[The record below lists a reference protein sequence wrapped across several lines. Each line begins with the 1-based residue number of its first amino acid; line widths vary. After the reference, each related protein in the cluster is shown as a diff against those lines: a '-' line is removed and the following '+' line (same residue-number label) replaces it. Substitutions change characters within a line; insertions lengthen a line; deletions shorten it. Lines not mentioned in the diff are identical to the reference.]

1 MLPNIGDLFIAG
13 ARAGIA
19 DIVGHRSRKEER
31 DLRHNAQALVILVQV
46 KRANSASIDQKLTTL
61 KFVEARHQAGD
72 AGFTRAG
79 VSHESDRFLRSNLQ
93 VEVCQH
99 RLTIIVAEKHLFE
112 LNCSLQAAYGLL
124 IFLMYTRFRV
134 AEAEDTFAGRQSKL
148 ELAPEGRDA
157 GNGKPHDANAL
168 QEKKPVTRRDA
179 VIQRVQPT
187 EVDDDDHTDVGDQR
201 SEEHTSELQS
211 PDHLVCRLL

>member
-79 VSHESDRFLRSNLQ
+79 VAHESDRFLRSNLQ

-99 RLTIIVAEKHLFE
+99 RLTIIVAENHLFK
-112 LNCSLQAAYGLL
+112 LNGSLQAAYALL

-134 AEAEDTFAGRQSKL
+134 DNARDTFTGCQSTV
-148 ELAPEGRDA
+148 AMVPDG
-157 GNGKPHDANAL
+157 
-168 QEKKPVTRRDA
+168 
-179 VIQRVQPT
+179 
-187 EVDDDDHTDVGDQR
+187 GD
-201 SEEHTSELQS
+201 
-211 PDHLVCRLL
+211 